1 MEQQKQN
8 ISAFTCK
15 NKGLTNR
22 LVNKVTILA
31 NEKIIE
37 VFALWDTGATNSC
50 ISHDVA
56 KALNLVSLGLIKS
69 QTASGDT
76 LGNLYMVDIKLP
88 NNVTV
93 TDVRVM
99 DSEIGK
105 QQILVENL
113 GQAIT
118 TENLGLL
125 IGMDIITLGD
135 FSVSNHGGRTVFS
148 FRVPSL
154 AETDYVKHLNALSP
168 HKNAPLPDRNDPCPC
183 GSGKKYKNCCGKNK

>member
-8 ISAFTCK
+8 VSAFTCK
-15 NKGLTNR
+15 NKRLINR
-22 LVNKVTILA
+22 LVNKVTIHA
-31 NEKIIE
+31 NGKDIE

-50 ISHDVA
+50 ISYEVA
-56 KALNLVSLGLIKS
+56 KTLNLVSLGLIKS
-69 QTASGDT
+69 QTAAGDT

-105 QQILVENL
+105 QQILVENP

-135 FSVSNHGGRTVFS
+135 FCVSNHGGKTVFS
-148 FRVPSL
+148 FRVPSF
-154 AETDYVKHLNALSP
+154 AETDYVQQLNSLSP
-168 HKNAPLPDRNDPCPC
+168 HKNEPTPNRNDPCPC
-183 GSGKKYKNCCGKNK
+183 GSGKKYKNCCGKR